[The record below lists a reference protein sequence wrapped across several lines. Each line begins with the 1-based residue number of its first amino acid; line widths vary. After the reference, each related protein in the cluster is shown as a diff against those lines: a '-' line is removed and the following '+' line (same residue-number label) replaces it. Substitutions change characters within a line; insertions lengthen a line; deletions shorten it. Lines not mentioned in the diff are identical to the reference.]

1 MSEDNITIETL
12 CRWLYDH
19 YAEHMIDAEI
29 NVGSLEAALAIAYC
43 GRPNPQLHEFV
54 VSFCLSLQ
62 ETAQGKKRAQ

>member
-1 MSEDNITIETL
+1 MSEGNITIETL

-19 YAEHMIDAEI
+19 YAEHMTGDVID
-29 NVGSLEAALAIAYC
+29 VGSLEAALATAYC

-62 ETAQGKKRAQ
+62 KVAQGKESKQ